1 MACILSMVLL
11 VLCSVVKPFK
21 KKINSDHNN
30 FVLFD
35 FWFDIFGL
43 QNRLCQHKT

>member
-1 MACILSMVLL
+1 MHFVYGIIGIVLN
-11 VLCSVVKPFK
+11 SKNQKK